1 METRLKGLCIFTCVD
16 ISDDD
21 IIDLKW
27 LCSNYYKA
35 HCIFLHVNPTV
46 WTVGNVVPQ
55 HTSEMK
61 TRYGLGLNSMEGR
74 EAKHVFIAKYSQ
86 NTLYQHRW
94 QQIFRHEYVTLLW
107 LRSRG
112 YNISKPTNSNAT
124 YIPKKVFNDPSVCY
138 CGLSKLASVNRC
150 RFCNHSLREKIK
162 NSVLHSKSMIDGSIE
177 CKPMVK

>member
-1 METRLKGLCIFTCVD
+1 M
-16 ISDDD
+16 
-21 IIDLKW
+21 
-27 LCSNYYKA
+27 
-35 HCIFLHVNPTV
+35 
-46 WTVGNVVPQ
+46 
-55 HTSEMK
+55 SEMK

-86 NTLYQHRW
+86 NTLYQHWW

-162 NSVLHSKSMIDGSIE
+162 NSVLHGKSMIGGSIE